1 MAGWFS
7 NAGGPRAE
15 SVSLLDAV
23 TPRGLRDGNRDLGL
37 RRSERLRRR
46 SEFQRVYSEGKS
58 YAGSLLVLFVLTT
71 PHLER
76 KAGFVAGR
84 RVGNAVSRNRA
95 KRLMREAY
103 RHAKH
108 RIPGRDVHL
117 VLVARH
123 GCAESGAQAVAQDL
137 AGLLT
142 RAGFAGTHAADT
154 PPKE

>member
-1 MAGWFS
+1 M
-7 NAGGPRAE
+7 
-15 SVSLLDAV
+15 
-23 TPRGLRDGNRDLGL
+23 TPPGFWDGNRDLGL

-46 SEFQRVYSEGKS
+46 SEFQRVYSEGRS

-108 RIPGRDVHL
+108 RVPGHDVHL

-123 GCAESGAQAVAQDL
+123 GCAESGAQAVAEDL
-137 AGLLT
+137 AALLT
-142 RAGFAGTHAADT
+142 RAGFTGTPGTQA